1 MFCSVEEPSS
11 MCVLS
16 VLMAVF
22 LVWGVWFLVLLEG
35 AKLCKYSLIMTWT
48 ALPICRLN
56 KTSSFFLLIL
66 SSLCAFKRLPP
77 GLLQV
82 SVGVTALP
90 NFKWSSRHNLHT
102 RRAQLYSN
110 STSKRSGREKGDFI
124 TREELWTASPFI
136 DNHLWGSSGRVRG
149 GGGERGQERSKN
161 CLKHDEMFVSSFKRC
176 SSNFLN
182 TGCFLC

>member
-1 MFCSVEEPSS
+1 
-11 MCVLS
+11 
-16 VLMAVF
+16 MAV

-56 KTSSFFLLIL
+56 KTPSFLIL
-66 SSLCAFKRLPP
+66 SSLRAFKQLPP

-90 NFKWSSRHNLHT
+90 NFKWSSRRNLHT

-110 STSKRSGREKGDFI
+110 STSKRNGREKGDFI
-124 TREELWTASPFI
+124 TRAELWTASPFI
-136 DNHLWGSSGRVRG
+136 DNHLWGSSGRVVKRG
-149 GGGERGQERSKN
+149 ETQEEQKL
-161 CLKHDEMFVSSFKRC
+161 LKTWWNVCHVLYEWSAPSD
-176 SSNFLN
+176 FLD
-182 TGCFLC
+182 TCCFLC